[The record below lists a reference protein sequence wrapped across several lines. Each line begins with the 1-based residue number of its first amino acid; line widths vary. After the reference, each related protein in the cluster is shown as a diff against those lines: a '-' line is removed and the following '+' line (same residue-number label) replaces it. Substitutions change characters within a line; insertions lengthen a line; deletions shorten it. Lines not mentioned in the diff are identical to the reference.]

1 MDLITQR
8 ISEFQNK
15 MRISDNKL
23 SQSIGISQ
31 STLSTQFKST
41 RGVSVDTVY
50 RILEKFPELS
60 AEWLLRGEGDMFRTG
75 HSGNTQVNYGN
86 NAVQAISSQ
95 VTTCCPSPSGAF
107 PGTALYANGV
117 RNLDEKA
124 SALALQSDIYR
135 TLRPIIPDQLL
146 RQPGQDIYD
155 FMLSHRE
162 NINYEPNIPQL
173 CEYTA
178 TCFVSTDSLS
188 PEVRRGDR
196 IFVKLMPSTEIVNGE
211 MYLITDVNRGAVL
224 RHITDTGSHYVCR
237 SLNPEKYAEMKI
249 KKSNITSVWAVV
261 GALKSYL

>member
-1 MDLITQR
+1 MDNVTKLKEI
-8 ISEFQNK
+8 IKKCSGNKNVEFARRLNT
-15 MRISDNKL
+15 
-23 SQSIGISQ
+23 SQSVISTWLQ
-31 STLSTQFKST
+31 RGTLK
-41 RGVSVDTVY
+41 Y
-50 RILEKFPELS
+50 ELIAEAFPELS

-75 HSGNTQVNYGN
+75 PSGNTQVNYGN

-95 VTTCCPSPSGAF
+95 VTTCNHPNTF

-196 IFVKLMPSTEIVNGE
+196 IFVKLMPTTEIVNGE

-224 RHITDTGSHYVCR
+224 RHITDTGSHYVCK

>member
-1 MDLITQR
+1 MKTIEKLKLIIEKCAHNNQ
-8 ISEFQNK
+8 SEFARRVGLAQSSIASWLK
-15 MRISDNKL
+15 RGTGDLERIAAS
-23 SQSIGISQ
+23 
-31 STLSTQFKST
+31 
-41 RGVSVDTVY
+41 
-50 RILEKFPELS
+50 FPELS

-75 HSGNTQVNYGN
+75 PSVNTQVNYGN

-196 IFVKLMPSTEIVNGE
+196 IFVKLMPTTEIVNGE